1 MAESNGEKKHSAS
14 DQRRRKAREEGQ
26 VVKSQDLTSAA
37 MLMAAVVGLY
47 WFGRDTVN
55 KLAATLAEALSHGP
69 ALAVTTD
76 AATANLSATALRL
89 GWIVMP
95 LLLLMFVAGVA
106 INVSQVGLLLSTKKL
121 MPQFSHINPAAG
133 LKRILSLQGLMRLAF
148 GIFKIGVIAYVAY
161 LSIMQQQDLIL
172 GIAGMQIP
180 MLAKTL
186 FECLFRTSLWIAAAL
201 LFLALLEYAYQ
212 WWKHEQ
218 DMMMTD
224 QEVRDEMKESD
235 GDPQMKAR
243 RRQIQ
248 RQLAMQ
254 QIASEVPKADVVVAN
269 PTELSVAIKY
279 DPTQM
284 AAPMVVA
291 KGAGAVAQRIRRLA
305 LEHGVPIVERK
316 PLAQVLYKTVD
327 VGGSIPLEQ
336 YQAVAEV
343 LRYVYQLQGKTVPK
357 ATTAA

>member
-37 MLMAAVVGLY
+37 MLMAAVIALY
-47 WFGRDTVN
+47 WFGRDTVD
-55 KLAATLAEALSHGP
+55 KLAATLAEALSDGP
-69 ALAVTTD
+69 DLALTTD
-76 AATANLSATALRL
+76 VATANLAATAMRL

-95 LLLLMFVAGVA
+95 MLLLMFVAGIAV
-106 INVSQVGLLLSTKKL
+106 NVGQVGLLLSTKKL
-121 MPQFSHINPAAG
+121 MPQFSHINPVSG

-161 LSIMQQQDLIL
+161 LSIMQQQDAIL
-172 GIAGMQIP
+172 GIAAMEIP
-180 MLAKTL
+180 LLAKTL
-186 FECLFRTSLWIAAAL
+186 FESLFRTSLWIAAAL

-212 WWKHEQ
+212 WWKHEE
-218 DMMMTD
+218 DMKMTD

-279 DPTQM
+279 DPAQM

-291 KGAGAVAQRIRRLA
+291 KGAGTVAQRIRRVA

-316 PLAQVLYKTVD
+316 PLAQILYKTVE
-327 VGGSIPLEQ
+327 VGESIPLEQ

-343 LRYVYQLQGKTVPK
+343 LRYVYQLQGKTVPQ
-357 ATTAA
+357 AAA